1 VGATP
6 KRRRFRPVPW
16 LQRVILGAM
25 MTFVAFVVEKRLVK
39 ALRKER
45 KPSGKEA
52 EPAEEQDPDAD
63 VTTGYHRTVRR

>member
-1 VGATP
+1 
-6 KRRRFRPVPW
+6 
-16 LQRVILGAM
+16 